1 MTSNSELFFQQIW
14 KPRSFSIP
22 AYHSRGKRMSHPSA
36 SVVFASSEKEII
48 HKRSKKN
55 FWDHRVKKH
64 RSNLATLSPSQRQQ
78 RKRTLLLH
86 LGPNPRASSVPA
98 TSSSSAFAKE
108 ISAKLGVSYWLF
120 FSRSSKLKPVFNL
133 WQSNH
138 ELRPLGGTPVSLV
151 FHRSSC

>member
-1 MTSNSELFFQQIW
+1 
-14 KPRSFSIP
+14 
-22 AYHSRGKRMSHPSA
+22 MSHPSA

-138 ELRPLGGTPVSLV
+138 ELRPLGGTPVSLFSTV
-151 FHRSSC
+151 RAVKRADEFVDGA